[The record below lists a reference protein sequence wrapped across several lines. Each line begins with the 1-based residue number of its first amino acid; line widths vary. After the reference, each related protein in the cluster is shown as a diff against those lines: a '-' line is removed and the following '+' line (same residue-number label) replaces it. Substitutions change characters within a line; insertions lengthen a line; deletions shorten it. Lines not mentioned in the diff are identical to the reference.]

1 MFRIIQNYRKLENH
15 ILCLVAAELFIQL
28 INTAFFLILL
38 IYMQKV
44 GYTDYQSA
52 DFISYRFLG
61 TLLLA
66 FPLGL
71 FLKSRKIKPIFL
83 FGSYT
88 IPIFALFII
97 YAIENHIYW
106 LLYLS
111 NILWGISF
119 LCFQVT
125 ALPYILRNSKR
136 EMHTEA
142 ISLSFATFSIA
153 GISSGIIIFLLKSIN
168 PELFVEKTILQ
179 VISCLSFLSIFFI
192 ARIKIIEEIPI
203 KTEKRFDL
211 RNFDWRLIFKALAP
225 TLIISTGAGLTIP
238 FIGIFFYNIHHVDS
252 HEFALYGS
260 ASAVLVA
267 IGAILVP
274 KIKRSLGYRVAV
286 PVTQSI
292 AVIALALLAS
302 TEWFKEASF
311 AVDIALICYLIRQPM
326 MNIPGPMVSEIS
338 MNYVGRR
345 NREIVSGLTSAIWSG
360 SWFISSRIFKELREE
375 GFAYVNVFLITAGL
389 YALGVIWYYI
399 LILDYNKREKL
410 GLIEN

>member
-1 MFRIIQNYRKLENH
+1 MFRIIQNYRKLEKH
-15 ILCLVAAELFIQL
+15 ILCLVAAEFFIQL

-52 DFISYRFLG
+52 DFISYRFLD

-71 FLKSRKIKPIFL
+71 FLKGRKIKPIFL

-88 IPIFALFII
+88 IPIFALLII
-97 YAIENHIYW
+97 YAIENHIHW

-142 ISLSFATFSIA
+142 ISLSFATFSLA
-153 GISSGIIIFLLKSIN
+153 GISSGIIIFLLNNIL
-168 PELFVEKTILQ
+168 PDFFDEERILQ
-179 VISCLSFLSIFFI
+179 VITAISFLSILFI
-192 ARIKIIEEIPI
+192 NKIKI
-203 KTEKRFDL
+203 TEKIPPKTGRQFDL
-211 RNFDWRLIFKALAP
+211 RKFDWYLILKTLAP

-238 FIGIFFYNIHHVDS
+238 FIGIFFYNIHHIDS
-252 HEFALYGS
+252 DEFALYG
-260 ASAVLVA
+260 AIAGVLVA

-274 KIKRSLGYRVAV
+274 QIKRSLGYRIAV
-286 PVTQSI
+286 PTTQTI
-292 AVIALALLAS
+292 AVIALVLLAS
-302 TEWFKEASF
+302 TEWYSEASF
-311 AVDIALICYLIRQPM
+311 AVNIAVACFMIRQPM
-326 MNIPGPMVSEIS
+326 MNMAGPMVSEIS
-338 MNYVGRR
+338 MNYVGQR
-345 NREIVSGLTSAIWSG
+345 NREIVSALTSAIWSG

-399 LILDYNKREKL
+399 LILDHNKREKL